1 MRKEKEESHNSGL
14 SMNGAAVGF
23 LSVFAGTCAFFI
35 FQYCRALI
43 RLGNSSSS
51 MENKFS
57 ALAKEKYMGFLIRE
71 NAYMLIAYLLLAI
84 VFALVLRPFVSKVCR
99 KPFLRRKVVVVLLSI
114 AGAFGIHA
122 YFVLRLVETRPY
134 FLNEAKF
141 GYWYYELLN
150 SLPDAAK
157 VVVLPLLFTVLPL
170 AVLAYVVWWHWLRLT
185 TRWRAVA
192 TASVVVVAVLFFI
205 KNRDRQTNFESL
217 GGMERPNIIIIGSD
231 SLRADKL
238 GINGYVPRRSDG
250 AAAEGVS
257 PRIDAL
263 GARSVN
269 FEKCFTPI
277 ASTLESG
284 TSLMTSLYPQTHGL
298 RQMYPN
304 RETVDATK
312 AKIVPLAKIL
322 SERGYDTAAFGDWC
336 AGYYELMPLGF
347 EHVSVSSFDN
357 FKIYMSQ
364 AVVMAHF
371 VIPLYFDHQLGYEIF
386 PELGSFAQFVTPDVV
401 TKRVEDRMDEVAG
414 SEKPFFWHVFYS
426 CNHLPYRS
434 DEPYASMFTDPDY
447 DGPNKNG
454 VDFDID
460 SFIGGTDLE
469 DKWNALPEKDVQQ
482 IRDLYDGC
490 TRQFDDQVGRLV
502 DGLEKRGLAENTIVI
517 VTADH
522 GDNLYEEGVTLG
534 HGLTF
539 AGGMHANHI
548 PLVFHLPSG
557 IAKSIP
563 EAVNMIDIAPTL
575 ADLAGAEIPAS
586 WEGKSFA
593 GWLDGSET
601 PVDRPY
607 YGETGF
613 PFIQFRVDGIER
625 PSLPPMD
632 QMTWIDDSFNYQFV
646 LRDEFAKPLVDAKQ
660 RCLVIR
666 DWKLIC
672 TPTAEGERH
681 FGLFFKDGQKDVAS
695 KYPKVL
701 APMRTALERWMDDGT
716 ETPLEKIFPEE

>member
-1 MRKEKEESHNSGL
+1 MW
-14 SMNGAAVGF
+14 
-23 LSVFAGTCAFFI
+23 VFAGTCVFFV
-35 FQYCRALI
+35 FQYCRSLI
-43 RLGNSSSS
+43 RLGNSSSG

-57 ALAKEKYMGFLIRE
+57 ALAKEKYMSFLIQE

-84 VFALVLRPFVSKVCR
+84 AFAFVLQPFLSLAVWKQ
-99 KPFLRRKVVVVLLSI
+99 FLRRRAVVLLLAVVGS
-114 AGAFGIHA
+114 FGIHA

-150 SLPDAAK
+150 SLPEAAK
-157 VVVLPLLFTVLPL
+157 VVVLPFLFTILPL
-170 AVLAYVVWWHWLRLT
+170 AVIAYVVWWHWWRLT
-185 TRWRAVA
+185 PRWRSVWVV
-192 TASVVVVAVLFFI
+192 SVVVLAIVIFI
-205 KNRDRQTNFESL
+205 KNRDTHASVVDT
-217 GGMERPNIIIIGSD
+217 GGENRPNIIIIGSD

-250 AAAEGVS
+250 AAADGVS
-257 PRIDAL
+257 PHIDKL

-269 FEKCFTPI
+269 FESCFTSI

-304 RETVDATK
+304 RDTVEATK
-312 AKIVPLAKIL
+312 KKILPLAKIL
-322 SERGYDTAAFGDWC
+322 AQKGYDTAAFGDWC

-347 EHVSVSSFDN
+347 EHISVSSFDN

-401 TKRVEDRMDEVAG
+401 TKRVEDRMDEVVG

-490 TRQFDDQVGRLV
+490 TRQFDSQVGRLV
-502 DGLEKRGLAENTIVI
+502 DALEKRGLAENTIVI
-517 VTADH
+517 VTSDH

-548 PLVFHLPSG
+548 PLVFYVPG
-557 IAKSIP
+557 GEARSIS
-563 EAVNMIDIAPTL
+563 EAINMIDIAPTI
-575 ADLAGAEIPAS
+575 ADLAGAEKPAS

-601 PVDRPY
+601 PEERPF

-613 PFIQFRVDGIER
+613 PFIQFRVEGIER
-625 PSLPPMD
+625 PPLPPMD

-646 LRDEFAKPLVDAKQ
+646 LRDEFVKPLVDAKQ
-660 RCLVIR
+660 RCLLVG

-672 TPTAEGERH
+672 TPTVEGKRH
-681 FGLFFKDGQKDVAS
+681 FGLFFKDGQKDVAADR
-695 KYPKVL
+695 PEIL
-701 APMRTALERWMDDGT
+701 APMKAALERWMDDGV
-716 ETPLEKIFPEE
+716 ETSVETIFPKS

>member
-1 MRKEKEESHNSGL
+1 MDSETDEASDQYTG
-14 SMNGAAVGF
+14 VGF
-23 LSVFAGTCAFFI
+23 LPVFAGTSAFFG
-35 FQYCRALI
+35 FQYCRALA
-43 RLGNSSSS
+43 RLANSSSG

-71 NAYMLIAYLLLAI
+71 NAHTLIAYLLLAL
-84 VFALVLRPFVSKVCR
+84 VFAFVLRPFVSMLCA
-99 KPFLRRKVVVVLLSI
+99 KPMFRRRMAAVLLAV
-114 AGAFGIHA
+114 AGSFAIHA
-122 YFVLRLVETRPY
+122 YFVLRLVDTRPY
-134 FLNEAKF
+134 FLSEAKF

-150 SLPDAAK
+150 SLPDDLK
-157 VVVLPLLFTVLPL
+157 TLVLPFLFTVFPL
-170 AVLAYVVWWHWLRLT
+170 GVIAYVLWWHWWRT
-185 TRWRAVA
+185 SPRWRGIAAVSAVA
-192 TASVVVVAVLFFI
+192 IALLSFI
-205 KNRDRQTNFESL
+205 KIREPQTSGTTI
-217 GGMERPNIIIIGSD
+217 GGMDRPNVIIIGSD

-238 GINGYVPRRSDG
+238 GCNGYVPRRTDG
-250 AAAEGVS
+250 AAGQGVS
-257 PRIDAL
+257 PRIDELA
-263 GARSVN
+263 ARSAN
-269 FEKCFTPI
+269 FANCFTPI

-312 AKIVPLAKIL
+312 AKIIPLAKIL
-322 SERGYDTAAFGDWC
+322 SEKGYDTAAFGDWC

-347 EHVSVSSFDN
+347 EHASVSSFDN

-371 VIPLYFDHQLGYEIF
+371 VIPLYFDHALGYEIF

-401 TKRVEDRMDEVAG
+401 TKRVEQRMDTVAESG
-414 SEKPFFWHVFYS
+414 EPFFWHVFYS

-469 DKWNALPEKDVQQ
+469 DKWNALPEKEIQQ

-490 TRQFDDQVGRLV
+490 TRQFDAQVGRLV
-502 DGLEKRGLAENTIVI
+502 DALEKRGLADNTVII

-539 AGGMHANHI
+539 AGAMHANHI
-548 PLVFHLPSG
+548 PLVVHVPG
-557 IAKSIP
+557 EDATTIP
-563 EAVNMIDIAPTL
+563 ETVRLIDIAPTI
-575 ADLAGAEIPAS
+575 ADLAGAEKPSS

-601 PVDRPY
+601 PTARAF

-613 PFIQFRVDGIER
+613 PFIQFRVEGIER

-632 QMTWIDDSFNYQFV
+632 RMTWIDDSFNYQFV

-660 RCLVIR
+660 RCLMTP

-672 TPTAEGERH
+672 TPTAEGNRH
-681 FGLFFKDGQKDVAS
+681 FGLFFRQGEEDVAS
-695 KYPKVL
+695 ANPEVL
-701 APMRTALERWMDDGT
+701 APMRAALERWMDDNV
-716 ETPLEKIFPEE
+716 ETPLETIFPNGEL

>member
-1 MRKEKEESHNSGL
+1 MD
-14 SMNGAAVGF
+14 
-23 LSVFAGTCAFFI
+23 
-35 FQYCRALI
+35 
-43 RLGNSSSS
+43 
-51 MENKFS
+51 NKFS

-71 NAYMLIAYLLLAI
+71 NAYMLIAYVLLALA
-84 VFALVLRPFVSKVCR
+84 FAWVLLPFISMVCR
-99 KPFLRRKVVVVLLSI
+99 RRFARRKVLAVVLAV
-114 AGAFGIHA
+114 AGSFCIHA

-150 SLPDAAK
+150 ALPDAAK
-157 VVVLPLLFTVLPL
+157 GIVLPLLFTVLPL
-170 AVLAYVVWWHWLRLT
+170 AVLAYVVLWYFLRFSP
-185 TRWRAVA
+185 RWRAV
-192 TASVVVVAVLFFI
+192 TAAFVAALAVFFFVRS
-205 KNRDRQTNFESL
+205 RDAQTTAEQA
-217 GGMERPNIIIIGSD
+217 EDTDRPNIIIIGSD

-250 AAAEGVS
+250 PAAEGVS
-257 PRIDAL
+257 PYIDEL

-269 FEKCFTPI
+269 FENCFTPI

-304 RETVDATK
+304 RGTVDATQ
-312 AKIVPLAKIL
+312 AKIVPLAKVL
-322 SERGYDTAAFGDWC
+322 SEKGYDTAAFGDWC

-347 EHVSVSSFDN
+347 DHISVSSFDN

-401 TKRVEDRMDEVAG
+401 TKRVEDRMDAAAEDG
-414 SEKPFFWHVFYS
+414 KPFFWHVFYS

-469 DKWNALPEKDVQQ
+469 DKWSALPEKDVQQ

-490 TRQFDDQVGRLV
+490 TRQFDAQVGRIV
-502 DGLEKRGLAENTIVI
+502 DALEKRGLAENTIII

-539 AGGMHANHI
+539 AGGMHGNHI
-548 PLVFHLPSG
+548 PLIFHLPDG
-557 IAKSIP
+557 MAKSIP
-563 EAVNMIDIAPTL
+563 ESVNMIDIAPTI
-575 ADLAGAEIPAS
+575 ADLAGANKPAS
-586 WEGKSFA
+586 WEGKSFS
-593 GWLDGSET
+593 GWLDGSVA

-613 PFIQFRVDGIER
+613 PFIQFRVEGIER

-646 LRDEFAKPLVDAKQ
+646 LRDEFAQPLVDAKQ
-660 RCLVIR
+660 RCLLVR

-672 TPTAEGERH
+672 TPTKQGGRH
-681 FGLFFKDGQKDVAS
+681 FGLFFKDGQEDVAAEH
-695 KYPKVL
+695 PEIV
-701 APMRTALERWMDDGT
+701 APMKAALERWMDEGV
-716 ETPLEKIFPEE
+716 ETPLEGIFPQ

>member
-1 MRKEKEESHNSGL
+1 MRKLKEAGNDSSS
-14 SMNGAAVGF
+14 SMNRAAVGF
-23 LSVFAGTCAFFI
+23 LSVFAGTCAFFV
-35 FQYCRALI
+35 FQYSRALI
-43 RLGNSSSS
+43 RLGSSSSS

-71 NAYMLIAYLLLAI
+71 NAYMLIAYLLLA
-84 VFALVLRPFVSKVCR
+84 VAFALVLLPFVSMVCR
-99 KPFLRRKVVVVLLSI
+99 KPLLRRKLVVMLLSV
-114 AGAFGIHA
+114 AGSFGIHA

-170 AVLAYVVWWHWLRLT
+170 AVLAYVVWWHWWRLT
-185 TRWRAVA
+185 PRWRGFA
-192 TASVVVVAVLFFI
+192 TASIVVLAVLFFL
-205 KNRDRQTNFESL
+205 KNRDTQTTTGNL

-250 AAAEGVS
+250 AAAQGVS
-257 PRIDAL
+257 PRIDEL
-263 GARSVN
+263 GARSIN
-269 FEKCFTPI
+269 FERCLTPI

-312 AKIVPLAKIL
+312 SKIVPLAKIL
-322 SERGYDTAAFGDWC
+322 SEKGYDTAAFGDWC

-502 DGLEKRGLAENTIVI
+502 DALEKRGLAENTIVI

-557 IAKSIP
+557 KPKAIP
-563 EAVNMIDIAPTL
+563 ETVNMIDIAPTI
-575 ADLAGAEIPAS
+575 ADLAGADIPSS
-586 WEGKSFA
+586 WEGESFA
-593 GWLDGSET
+593 GWLDGSEK
-601 PVDRPY
+601 PEERPF

-613 PFIQFRVDGIER
+613 PFIQFRVEGIER

-660 RCLVIR
+660 RCLIIR

-672 TPTAEGERH
+672 TPTKEGNRH
-681 FGLFFKDGQKDVAS
+681 FGLFFQDGQEDVADANLNI
-695 KYPKVL
+695 L
-701 APMRTALERWMDDGT
+701 APMRVALERWMDEGV
-716 ETPLEKIFPEE
+716 ETPLEKIFPGQ

>member
-1 MRKEKEESHNSGL
+1 MDEDQESAELGEINGSRSG
-14 SMNGAAVGF
+14 VGF
-23 LSVFAGTCAFFI
+23 LPVFLGVCVFFA

-43 RLGNSSSS
+43 RLGNSSGS

-71 NAYMLIAYLLLAI
+71 NAYMLIAYLILA
-84 VFALVLRPFVSKVCR
+84 VAFALVLQPFVSMICR
-99 KPFLRRKVVVVLLSI
+99 ESFLRRKIVVMPLAV
-114 AGAFGIHA
+114 AGAFAVHA
-122 YFVLRLVETRPY
+122 YFVLRLVDTRPY
-134 FLNEAKF
+134 FLSEAKF
-141 GYWYYELLN
+141 GYWYYEVLN

-157 VVVLPLLFTVLPL
+157 AIVLPLLFTIFPL
-170 AVLAYVVWWHWLRLT
+170 LVVGYVMWWNLWHVT
-185 TRWRAVA
+185 PRWRG
-192 TASVVVVAVLFFI
+192 VVAGAFAVIVALVLF
-205 KNRDRQTNFESL
+205 KNRDKQTNVTNL
-217 GGMERPNIIIIGSD
+217 TGMEQPNVIIIGSD

-238 GINGYVPRRSDG
+238 GINGYIPRRTDG
-250 AAAEGVS
+250 AAAQGVS
-257 PRIDAL
+257 PRIDEL
-263 GARSVN
+263 GGRSVN
-269 FEKCFTPI
+269 FEKCFTSM

-284 TSLMTSLYPQTHGL
+284 TSLMTSLYPHTHGL

-312 AKIVPLAKIL
+312 AKIAPLAKIL
-322 SERGYDTAAFGDWC
+322 SEKGYDTAAFGDWC

-347 EHVSVSSFDN
+347 DHISVSSFDN

-401 TKRVEDRMDEVAG
+401 TKRVEDRMDELAG
-414 SEKPFFWHVFYS
+414 SKKPFFWHVFYS

-434 DEPYASMFTDPDY
+434 DEPYASMFTDPGY
-447 DGPNKNG
+447 DGANKNG

-469 DKWNALPEKDVQQ
+469 DKWSALPEKDVQQ

-490 TRQFDDQVGRLV
+490 TRQFDSQVGRIV
-502 DGLEKRGLAENTIVI
+502 DALEKRGLAENTIVI

-548 PLVFHLPSG
+548 PLIVHVPG
-557 IAKSIP
+557 GKAKSIP
-563 EAVNMIDIAPTL
+563 EAVNMIDIAPTI
-575 ADLAGAEIPAS
+575 ADLVGAKKPES

-593 GWLDGSET
+593 GWLDGSVE
-601 PVDRPY
+601 PDDRPF

-613 PFIQFRVDGIER
+613 PFIQFRVEGIER

-646 LRDEFAKPLVDAKQ
+646 LRDEFAEPLVAAKQ
-660 RCLVIR
+660 RCLLVR

-672 TPTAEGERH
+672 TPTVEGNRH
-681 FGLFFKDGQKDVAS
+681 FGLFFKDGQEDVAAS
-695 KYPKVL
+695 HPEILV
-701 APMRTALERWMDDGT
+701 PMKAALERWMDDGL
-716 ETPLEKIFPEE
+716 ETPREEIFPEK

>member
-1 MRKEKEESHNSGL
+1 
-14 SMNGAAVGF
+14 
-23 LSVFAGTCAFFI
+23 
-35 FQYCRALI
+35 
-43 RLGNSSSS
+43 
-51 MENKFS
+51 
-57 ALAKEKYMGFLIRE
+57 MGFLIRE
-71 NAYMLIAYLLLAI
+71 NAYMLIAYALLA
-84 VFALVLRPFVSKVCR
+84 VAFALVLRPFVSMVCR
-99 KPFLRRKVVVVLLSI
+99 NRISRRKAIVMLLAV
-114 AGAFGIHA
+114 AGSFLIHA

-157 VVVLPLLFTVLPL
+157 ALVLPLLFTVLPL
-170 AVLAYVVWWHWLRLT
+170 ALLAFIVFWYFRRLSPRWRGVAAASLAVLAG
-185 TRWRAVA
+185 
-192 TASVVVVAVLFFI
+192 LFFI
-205 KNRDRQTNFESL
+205 KNRDTQTTAESSS
-217 GGMERPNIIIIGSD
+217 GMDRPNIIIIGSD

-250 AAAEGVS
+250 AAAQGVS
-257 PRIDAL
+257 PRIDEL

-269 FEKCFTPI
+269 FENCFTPI

-304 RETVDATK
+304 RETVEATK
-312 AKIVPLAKIL
+312 AKIVPLAKVL
-322 SERGYDTAAFGDWC
+322 SENGYDTAAFGDWC

-347 EHVSVSSFDN
+347 EDVSVSSFDN

-401 TKRVEDRMDEVAG
+401 TKRVEDRMDTAAADG
-414 SEKPFFWHVFYS
+414 KPFFWHVFYS

-469 DKWNALPEKDVQQ
+469 DKWSALPEKDVQQ

-502 DGLEKRGLAENTIVI
+502 DALEKRGLADNTIVI

-539 AGGMHANHI
+539 AGGMHGNHI
-548 PLVFHLPSG
+548 PLVVHLPG
-557 IAKSIP
+557 GMAKTIP
-563 EAVNMIDIAPTL
+563 EAVSLIDIAPTL
-575 ADLAGAEIPAS
+575 ADLAGAEKPGS
-586 WEGKSFA
+586 WEGKSFS
-593 GWLDGSET
+593 GWLNGSEK

-613 PFIQFRVDGIER
+613 PFIQFRVEGIER

-646 LRDEFAKPLVDAKQ
+646 LLDEFAQPLVDAKQ
-660 RCLVIR
+660 RCLLLR

-672 TPTAEGERH
+672 TPTKEGGRH
-681 FGLFFKDGQKDVAS
+681 FSLFFKDGQEDIAS
-695 KYPKVL
+695 EHPEIV
-701 APMRTALERWMDDGT
+701 APMKAALERWMDEGV
-716 ETPLEKIFPEE
+716 EAPLEQIFPDQ